1 MGRLMTSVAAVAL
14 LASACGSAAT
24 SAAPSAAAPAPTAT
38 AAPATATPTPAAS
51 ATAIAVKVTFDGKT
65 CTYAGPS
72 VVPSGAVLD
81 WSMENTPEAF
91 KSTKGAG
98 LIVLPVAE
106 GTSWDEIVGYTSTH
120 KSSEIPDWAL
130 VPGSGAYNGVDGLGE
145 MKMMVPVYPQIGADG
160 TVEYVNS
167 GQTMTTTLTRAAYYV
182 GCHTSEED
190 TDWAYP
196 GALLQVI
203 TG

>member
-14 LASACGSAAT
+14 LVSACGSAAT
-24 SAAPSAAAPAPTAT
+24 SAAPSVPAQAPTAT
-38 AAPATATPTPAAS
+38 VAPATAAPTPLAS
-51 ATAIAVKVTFDGKT
+51 EAAIAVKVTFDGET

-72 VVPSGAVLD
+72 VVPSGAVIE

-98 LIVLPVAE
+98 LLVLPVAD
-106 GTSWDEIVGYTSTH
+106 GTTRDEIVEYTSTH
-120 KSSEIPDWAL
+120 GASEIPDWAY
-130 VPGSGAYNGVDGLGE
+130 VPGTGTYNGVEGLGE
-145 MKMMVPVYPQIGADG
+145 MKTLVAFYPQFGADG

-182 GCHTSEED
+182 GCHTAPED

-196 GALLQVI
+196 AVLLQVI
-203 TG
+203 KG